1 LHVPGDPFKTLV
13 RLSHVE
19 FVGTN
24 VAMTYQVPA
33 GDITER
39 DLAER
44 FEANLA
50 LHAITDKGVRDGT
63 QTFIVM
69 ASPLERLFHKIGP
82 PIALTVIKHA
92 STTLDLSDVNA
103 RRQAQALLN
112 DELTLKE
119 HHPTH
124 GTVWKPWDAGK
135 LIATFMRYPQDG
147 DASVIVGGHAFDG
160 RTFPHALLAAADAL
174 HNEAGGLPVDLPEG
188 ARAHLAEV
196 ASGT

>member
-1 LHVPGDPFKTLV
+1 MSGDPFKSLV

-33 GDITER
+33 GDITES
-39 DLAER
+39 DLAAR

-50 LHAITDKGVRDGT
+50 LHAITDKGVCDGT

-112 DELTLKE
+112 DKLTLKE

-135 LIATFMRYPQDG
+135 LIATFMRYPKEG
-147 DASVIVGGHAFDG
+147 DLGVTVGGHAFDG
-160 RTFPHALLAAADAL
+160 CTFPQAFLAAADAL
-174 HNEAGGLPVDLPEG
+174 HNEAGGLPVDLSDRATGRLAAIANG
-188 ARAHLAEV
+188 A
-196 ASGT
+196 

>member
-1 LHVPGDPFKTLV
+1 MLDQRFVRSV
-13 RLSHVE
+13 RLAHVE

-24 VAMTYQVPA
+24 VAMTYDVPE
-33 GDITER
+33 GVITEA
-39 DLAER
+39 DLVER

-50 LHAITDKGVRDGT
+50 LHAITDKGARDGR

-112 DELTLKE
+112 DELTPKGA
-119 HHPTH
+119 HPQH
-124 GTVWKPWDAGK
+124 GELWKPWDAGK
-135 LIATFMRYPQDG
+135 LIATFMRYPKDG
-147 DASVIVGGHAFDG
+147 DLAITVGGHAFSG
-160 RTFPHALLAAADAL
+160 ETFPHALLGDVDRIHADVGGIPVVLSGAARERLDAIA
-174 HNEAGGLPVDLPEG
+174 NGG
-188 ARAHLAEV
+188 
-196 ASGT
+196 